1 MKAKTVSLWWVAI
14 TTDKVLPSS
23 EEESDTQRCAE
34 LHSYKD
40 QEMWGI
46 RDRFEQKPNET
57 AEAWPLWLADEGA
70 LLVFVDEKEWMSL
83 SYPKANLVLQAS
95 MAKCIS
101 ADDMSM
107 EEEHV
112 KTTQSLLQW
121 VFTFIIK

>member
-1 MKAKTVSLWWVAI
+1 
-14 TTDKVLPSS
+14 
-23 EEESDTQRCAE
+23 
-34 LHSYKD
+34 
-40 QEMWGI
+40 MWGI

-57 AEAWPLWLADEGA
+57 AEAWPLWLAGEGA
-70 LLVFVDEKEWMSL
+70 LLVFMNEKEWISL
-83 SYPKANLVLQAS
+83 GYPKTNLVLQAS

-121 VFTFIIK
+121 VFTFIIKQWSTWDEFLSSDNTHGWEQVKL

>member
-1 MKAKTVSLWWVAI
+1 
-14 TTDKVLPSS
+14 
-23 EEESDTQRCAE
+23 
-34 LHSYKD
+34 
-40 QEMWGI
+40 MWGI

-70 LLVFVDEKEWMSL
+70 LLVFTDEKERTSL
-83 SYPKANLVLQAS
+83 DYPKTNLVLQAS

-112 KTTQSLLQW
+112 KTDYSELVAVGLYIRNKTVVYLRWDSVIW
-121 VFTFIIK
+121 